1 MTDPIFSP
9 TPSSPSATPAASS
22 SAQDKIGKE
31 AFLKLLTT
39 QMSNQNPLDP
49 VKGQEFASQLAQ
61 FSSVE
66 QLTQINAHLKSQ
78 AGENQNNLL
87 ALHRNR
93 AADMLGHHVE
103 APGKGVPFKEGGAVP
118 LSFSLPTSVEEARL
132 VVTNSSGEQV
142 LDYSLGELASGDHE
156 VVWNGVKTG
165 GAQAPTGSYSFQVT
179 YGSESNQVTET
190 RLAGKVESVHFAG
203 KHPTL
208 QVGGASISL
217 SQITRVASSSG
228 S

>member
-9 TPSSPSATPAASS
+9 SSAPGANPAASPS
-22 SAQDKIGKE
+22 SQNEIGKE

-66 QLTQINAHLKSQ
+66 QLTQINAHLKGQ
-78 AGENQNNLL
+78 AGEGRNNLL
-87 ALHRNR
+87 ALHKNR
-93 AADMLGHHVE
+93 AADMLGHRVE
-103 APGKGVPFKEGGAVP
+103 ASGKDVAFKEGGEVP
-118 LSFSLPTSVEEARL
+118 LSFSLPVSVEKARL

-142 LDYSLGELASGDHE
+142 LDHSLGELASGDHE
-156 VVWNGVKTG
+156 VIWKGVRSG
-165 GAQAPTGSYSFQVT
+165 GAQAPSGSYSFQIT
-179 YGSESNQVTET
+179 YGSEGSKTAET
-190 RLAGKVESVHFAG
+190 LLAGKVKSVRFAG
-203 KHPTL
+203 ELPTL

-217 SQITRVASSSG
+217 NQVKSVASTPDS
-228 S
+228 